1 MLQPQTLRPA
11 LRPARANGALH
22 GFLNFR
28 SSATLFNGARFQ
40 ALRKHTKKVK
50 TILLRLR
57 PVWKIAGPV
66 LKLGRDLTFL
76 AFLEASRGGDAWA
89 TLNQQWKF

>member
-1 MLQPQTLRPA
+1 MLRPQTLRPA

-28 SSATLFNGARFQ
+28 SSATRFNGARFQ
-40 ALRKHTKKVK
+40 ALRKHTKKLK
-50 TILLRLR
+50 TTLLPLR
-57 PVWKIAGPV
+57 PFWTIAGPV

-76 AFLEASRGGDAWA
+76 AFLAASVGAVHGQ
-89 TLNQQWKF
+89 LY